1 LYSFEIAL
9 GHHPLEVTIFLQ
21 INKPDQ
27 SPDFMDSF
35 QKLDDIP
42 QDFRSD
48 PLLRPTRDLA

>member
-1 LYSFEIAL
+1 
-9 GHHPLEVTIFLQ
+9 VTIFLQ